1 MDAQQCKESLPDLMR
16 GKDFLLK
23 GGERTLAI
31 SKQHKD
37 ELVTQYVK
45 WANQSQA
52 MYVTEYL
59 GMSMKQV
66 DELRAKVRET
76 GGEFHIIKNTL
87 GEVALK
93 QAGLSIPAK
102 LLEGSSAIIFAFQ
115 DAPEMAKVIKEYART
130 SEFIKIKGGY
140 LEKHSISAAEV
151 VSLADLPPL
160 PVLRAQLLGTIMAPA
175 SKLVRTLAEPARQLA
190 AVIQAYADKD
200 AATSAA

>member
-1 MDAQQCKESLPDLMR
+1 MDAQQGKESLPDLMR

-45 WANQSQA
+45 WVNQSQV
-52 MYVTEYL
+52 MIVTEYR

-66 DELRAKVRET
+66 DDLRAKVRDA

-87 GEVALK
+87 GQVALK
-93 QAGLSIPAK
+93 QAGLSLPPK
-102 LLEGSSAIIFAFQ
+102 LLEGSSAIVFAFR
-115 DAPEMAKVIKEYART
+115 DAPAMAKVINDYART
-130 SEFIKIKGGY
+130 SEFVKVKGGY
-140 LEKHSISAAEV
+140 LENRPISAVEV
-151 VSLADLPPL
+151 KTLADLPPL
-160 PVLRAQLLGTIMAPA
+160 PVLRAQLLGTLMAPA

-190 AVIQAYADKD
+190 AVIKAYADKE